1 MLDLLEAVMGREAI
15 DLVPYARDAAQ
26 LMGANVHTAR
36 INRRWTA
43 AQLGAHAGCSRHTVA
58 AIERGLPA
66 VAFGHVLNVCAAL
79 GIQLFV
85 PDPQELARLS
95 RAQLDVVR
103 LLPNRVMPKD
113 GPSDDF

>member
-1 MLDLLEAVMGREAI
+1 MGREAL

-36 INRRWTA
+36 INRRWTT
-43 AQLGAHAGCSRHTVA
+43 AQLAAHAGCSRHTVA
-58 AIERGLPA
+58 AIEHGKPS

-79 GIQLFV
+79 GVQLFV
-85 PDPQELARLS
+85 PDPHELARLA
-95 RAQLDVVR
+95 RAQMDIVR
-103 LLPNRVMPKD
+103 LMPNRVMRKD

>member
-1 MLDLLEAVMGREAI
+1 MGREAI

-26 LMGANVHTAR
+26 LMGANVRVAR
-36 INRRWTA
+36 INRRWTTS
-43 AQLGAHAGCSRHTVA
+43 QLAEHVGCSRHTIA
-58 AIERGLPA
+58 AIEHRKPS
-66 VAFGHVLNVCAAL
+66 VAFGHVLNACAAL

-95 RAQLDVVR
+95 RAQMEIVR
-103 LLPNRVMPKD
+103 LMPNRVMPKG